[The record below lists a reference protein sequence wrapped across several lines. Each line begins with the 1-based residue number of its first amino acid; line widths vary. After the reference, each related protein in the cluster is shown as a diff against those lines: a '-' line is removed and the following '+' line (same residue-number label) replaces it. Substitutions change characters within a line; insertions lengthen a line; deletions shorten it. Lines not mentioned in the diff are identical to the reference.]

1 MNNINITYLYYNT
14 QAIMNTPLETISL
27 TFPGTPSG
35 SPPNSPLGTPLGSPP
50 IKPDTPPGSPPINPV
65 TPPGS
70 PIDNPDITVENI
82 DENNVENNIYSATQ
96 DEFRY
101 LTQKFVQNIILEYK
115 AHKQNYSK
123 SQYQPISELEA
134 KFGTIRNNKS
144 TNMESSFKPNSFI
157 TRTNY
162 DNVIKKLRSVGF
174 TTKSEILRLNISS
187 ELKSNGGNTYMSGT
201 RTEIYGVSAIEHYCH
216 TDSIDDVIRKFP
228 QSVSN
233 IHKYFPKLRDYEASA
248 NQKYQLDFSDF
259 NFRVTYKME
268 NPKPNDLVKI
278 LSTWKRNRKSFRL
291 INRVS
296 FVHPEYALQVDL
308 SIVRST
314 QVSNKSISG
323 SNLFA
328 QPERYEIEIELDNQK
343 IIDGGFSDIMI
354 IDQFRKA
361 IRLVLSGIQTTA
373 YPTSYTE
380 QSDILQQYFNII
392 KTCNTGHPSIDKPT
406 AGRLPPF
413 IGPSQYTLQTEN
425 AAEQDDNLNTINIR
439 TNFVVTE
446 KADGERRLCLIDN
459 TGRMFFIDTKM
470 NVIFSG
476 SVTENKRFYSS
487 ILDGEY
493 VAHNKHGDF
502 INLYLAFDVY
512 FIHGNSVRNNPFIH
526 SLKQT
531 RANLKTKTPH
541 TNTSSNMTS
550 RYELLNELIKEIKPR
565 SVVSVHKKSPVRF
578 DVKRFLPSGIEM
590 GNNKTIF
597 GACNTILKIN
607 KDMYEYTTDGLIF
620 THMIFG
626 VGGTSLN
633 SSSTPSNAPWLYS
646 FKWKP
651 ADQNTV
657 DFKVSTAKS
666 SSGGEIVSAQS
677 ISVGGNVVEM
687 KTIILKCSFDPR
699 RDGYDNACGDI
710 MNISYTNPNN
720 NNNNNKPYVKS
731 STGAIDQ
738 RFFPTQP
745 YDAKAGITHIPLK
758 MDNSGNLQMF
768 AKDGDMFEDGS
779 IVEFAYEM
787 GEDNNYRW
795 VPLRVRHDKVRSNAY
810 TTANNNWRSIHNP
823 LTEEMISTGNN
834 IPKASVS
841 SDVYYNKVGG
851 SFNTERMKNFH
862 NLYVKHHLIAAAANA
877 IDPIESGTKPEITL
891 IDYACGKA
899 GDLAKWTNSNI
910 SVVLGIDIAEDNL
923 TNRFDGACAR
933 YMSVRNTQKKT
944 PHSLF
949 LHGNSGK
956 NIKSGDAFEDK
967 SHTAIAHQL
976 FGIGELN
983 ESVGV
988 AATSIY
994 GIAANGFNISS
1005 CQFAMHYM
1013 FQTIDTLTGFIQNIS
1028 ECTALG
1034 GYFIGT
1040 AYDGSK
1046 IFNTLSKV
1054 KQGHGDRLVSSDGTK
1069 IWEVIRDYSENIT
1082 NFPAT
1087 SHSLGRQILVYQ
1099 ESINQLIPEYLVNFD
1114 YFNTLMNIYGFSM
1127 VSSHEAEQMS
1137 NGSIPSGDAT
1147 FKELFERMT
1156 TPEPSQFKRN
1166 QKYKDAANMSE
1177 DEKHISFLNRIVMYK
1192 KVRHVENPNIP
1203 QDDSNQEYEI
1213 MKEVSNSV
1221 SNETN
1226 YINHISSPTIND
1238 NILSGQINETI
1249 LSKFIGITAELKEDT
1264 KFVARQNAKRIQM
1277 GKK

>member
-1 MNNINITYLYYNT
+1 MNE
-14 QAIMNTPLETISL
+14 PLETISL
-27 TFPGTPSG
+27 TLPG
-35 SPPNSPLGTPLGSPP
+35 
-50 IKPDTPPGSPPINPV
+50 TPPGSPPRTPLGTPPLQPG

-70 PIDNPDITVENI
+70 PILNNVDVDNNVVENI
-82 DENNVENNIYSATQ
+82 DDKTNIDDTNSGDNATQ

-101 LTQKFVQNIILEYK
+101 LIKKYIENVILEYRANK
-115 AHKQNYSK
+115 KDPIK
-123 SQYQPISELEA
+123 SRDQPISEVEA
-134 KFGTIRNNKS
+134 KFGTIRHSKS
-144 TNMESSFKPNSFI
+144 TTNDNNSPTFKPNSFI
-157 TRTNY
+157 TRANY

-174 TTKSEILRLNISS
+174 TSKPESEMHRLNISS
-187 ELKSNGGNTYMSGT
+187 ELRSGGGKTYMSGT
-201 RTEIYGVSAIEHYCH
+201 RTEIYGVSAIEHYCN

-233 IHKYFPKLRDYEASA
+233 IQKYFPKAYDYEVSA
-248 NQKYQLDFSDF
+248 NRSNHQLDFDDF

-268 NPKPNDLVKI
+268 NPKPNDLVKV

-291 INRVS
+291 LNRVS
-296 FVHPEYALQVDL
+296 FVHPEYALRVDL

-314 QVSNKSISG
+314 VVSNKSVSG
-323 SNLFA
+323 SNLFT
-328 QPERYEIEIELDNQK
+328 QPERYEIEIELDNQRVV
-343 IIDGGFSDIMI
+343 DGLFSDFMVLT
-354 IDQFRKA
+354 QFRKA

-373 YPTSYTE
+373 YPVSYIE
-380 QSDILQQYFNII
+380 QSNILQQYFNIV
-392 KTCNTGHPSIDKPT
+392 KTCNNGHSAIDKPSG
-406 AGRLPPF
+406 GRLPPF

-439 TNFVVTE
+439 SNFVVTE

-459 TGRMFFIDTKM
+459 IGRMFFIDTKM
-470 NVIFSG
+470 NIIFSG

-502 INLYLAFDVY
+502 INVYLAFDVY
-512 FIHGNSVRNNPFIH
+512 FVHGDSVRNNPFVH

-531 RANLKTKTPH
+531 RANLKAKTTKETL
-541 TNTSSNMTS
+541 SNMTS
-550 RYELLNELIKEIKPR
+550 RYEILNELIQEIKPR

-578 DVKRFLPSGIEM
+578 DVKRFLPSGLEM
-590 GNNKTIF
+590 GDSKTIF
-597 GACNTILKIN
+597 GACNTILNVN

-620 THMIFG
+620 THMDFG
-626 VGGTSLN
+626 VGGTSLH

-666 SSGGEIVSAQS
+666 SSGGEIISARALS
-677 ISVGGNVVEM
+677 SGGDIIEM

-699 RDGYDNACGDI
+699 RDGYDNACGDV
-710 MNISYTNPNN
+710 MDISYTNKNN
-720 NNNNNKPYVKS
+720 IKKIPLKP

-758 MDNSGNLQMF
+758 MDSAGNLQMF

-779 IVEFAYEM
+779 IVEFAYEK
-787 GEDNNYRW
+787 GEDDTYRW

-823 LTEEMISTGNN
+823 LTEAMISTGNN

-877 IDPIESGTKPEITL
+877 IDPIESGTVPEITL

-910 SVVLGIDIAEDNL
+910 SVVLGIDIAKDNL

-933 YMSVRNTQKKT
+933 YLSVRNTQKKT

-976 FGIGELN
+976 FGMGELD

-1013 FQTIDTLTGFIQNIS
+1013 FQTIDTLTGFIQNLS
-1028 ECTALG
+1028 ECTSLG

-1046 IFNTLSKV
+1046 IFDTLSKV

-1069 IWEVIRDYSENIT
+1069 IWEVIRDYSEKIT
-1082 NFPAT
+1082 KFPAT

-1099 ESINQLIPEYLVNFD
+1099 ESINQLIPEYLVNFE
-1114 YFNTLMNIYGFSM
+1114 YFNTLMNIYGFAM
-1127 VSSHEAEQMS
+1127 VSSSDAENMS
-1137 NGSIPSGDAT
+1137 NGAIPSGDAT
-1147 FKELFERMT
+1147 FKELFERMSK
-1156 TPEPSQFKRN
+1156 PNPSQFRRN
-1166 QKYKDAANMSE
+1166 QKYKDSADMSA

-1192 KVRHVENPNIP
+1192 KVRHVENPTIP
-1203 QDDSNQEYEI
+1203 QDDDDNRDYENI
-1213 MKEVSNSV
+1213 QVNNIDN
-1221 SNETN
+1221 NEIDDNTPISPIVDN
-1226 YINHISSPTIND
+1226 TISSGQVYET
-1238 NILSGQINETI
+1238 LS
-1249 LSKFIGITAELKEDT
+1249 SKFIGVTTVLKEDT
-1264 KFVARQNAKRIQM
+1264 KFVARQNAKRN
-1277 GKK
+1277 KK